1 MPLTTDTTGRWRFA
15 ALPDLPA
22 GSGARG
28 ARLAARRT
36 WRALRQRRGDLVWDG
51 VLRGSGLLALIGI
64 AVLEVAPPSVVGLV
78 GFLVV
83 TIWVNG
89 PLGVFL
95 PATYEPILMLF
106 GRLYPPVLVGVV
118 GIAGTLYIEFL
129 NYYLYRRIL
138 DSHLLR
144 SLRDSVVVRR
154 VVPLFRRAPFF
165 TVWLCS
171 WSPLPYWAV
180 RVLGPL
186 AEYPVRRY
194 LLATFLGR
202 FPRLWFF
209 AALGAVPI
217 PTHWLVAI
225 TLGAVVLAVLAFL
238 GRPAVAAVRRT
249 VGRARLDGVRDHVLE
264 EASEGV

>member
-1 MPLTTDTTGRWRFA
+1 MPPG
-15 ALPDLPA
+15 
-22 GSGARG
+22 
-28 ARLAARRT
+28 
-36 WRALRQRRGDLVWDG
+36 
-51 VLRGSGLLALIGI
+51 
-64 AVLEVAPPSVVGLV
+64 
-78 GFLVV
+78 VV

-129 NYYLYRRIL
+129 NYYLYRRVL
-138 DSHLLR
+138 DSNLLR
-144 SLRDSVVVRR
+144 GLRESVVVRR

-217 PTHWLVAI
+217 PTQWLVVI
-225 TLGAVVLAVLAFL
+225 TLGAIVLVVLAFL
-238 GRPAVAAVRRT
+238 GRPAVTAVRRALSWT
-249 VGRARLDGVRDHVLE
+249 RLDRIPDATLE
-264 EASEGV
+264 EANERV